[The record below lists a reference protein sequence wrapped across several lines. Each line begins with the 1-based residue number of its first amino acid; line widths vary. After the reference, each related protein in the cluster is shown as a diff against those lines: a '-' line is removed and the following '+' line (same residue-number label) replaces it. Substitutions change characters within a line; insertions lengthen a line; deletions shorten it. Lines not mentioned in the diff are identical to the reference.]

1 MRPKYT
7 DLISFYNELV
17 LPDIKETWRSMGF
30 LRTCVA
36 IPFWY
41 TIMFF
46 AIMYL
51 GISALTYAFID
62 LIAGCKSFKNRLLA
76 ELQLWQW
83 ARFISTQNDAINAI
97 KVDGRIFK
105 YLKNYNSDIS
115 VIHAALVQ
123 KSNNFKYVSKDVLN
137 NTILIRELIYRRPLT
152 HHVLCEG
159 YKFLS
164 KRVRNDKHLAVIA
177 VSNNIL
183 NLKFLSHQLKNNKAF
198 LCSAIQDNSSIDL
211 YWQKFKLTHI
221 PKKLRCDKD
230 ILNLIITA
238 NPKIVLTKEFIKTS
252 KFDYNFFITALSQDA
267 SIFCKLPTE
276 LKLERSLLIAA
287 LSAANANFFFR
298 QLISQASSTLKD
310 DSNIAK
316 IALVREIDG
325 YKYFSYRVRKIKRI
339 CLLAIKLNANNYKY
353 SGKKL
358 QRDQEI
364 IDKVYKF
371 GVSKRKS
378 LCLKA
383 LDRSNIKLL
392 LQQGIAA
399 KAIYKYVYVKE
410 RRSKYLYVEALNA
423 KPQLITLENSFN
435 AILKLDFSKLNLNA
449 RKMCYQQFKKL
460 YAISKKNQALDILE
474 VANKYKDTAKIMLL
488 NKNNSVDRGL

>member
-1 MRPKYT
+1 
-7 DLISFYNELV
+7 
-17 LPDIKETWRSMGF
+17 
-30 LRTCVA
+30 
-36 IPFWY
+36 
-41 TIMFF
+41 
-46 AIMYL
+46 
-51 GISALTYAFID
+51 
-62 LIAGCKSFKNRLLA
+62 
-76 ELQLWQW
+76 
-83 ARFISTQNDAINAI
+83 
-97 KVDGRIFK
+97 
-105 YLKNYNSDIS
+105 
-115 VIHAALVQ
+115 
-123 KSNNFKYVSKDVLN
+123 
-137 NTILIRELIYRRPLT
+137 
-152 HHVLCEG
+152 VLCEG

-252 KFDYNFFITALSQDA
+252 KFDYDFFITALSQDA

>member
-7 DLISFYNELV
+7 HLISFYNELV
-17 LPDIKETWRSMGF
+17 LPEIKETWRSMGF

-51 GISALTYAFID
+51 GISALIYAFID

-238 NPKIVLTKEFIKTS
+238 NPKIVLTKKFIKTS
-252 KFDYNFFITALSQDA
+252 KFDYDFFITALSQDA
-267 SIFCKLPTE
+267 SIYCKLPTE

-287 LSAANANFFFR
+287 LSATNANFFFR
-298 QLISQASSTLKD
+298 KLISMAPSTLRD
-310 DSNIAK
+310 DSNVAK

-423 KPQLITLENSFN
+423 KPQLIKYETNIEGL
-435 AILKLDFSKLNLNA
+435 LGLDFLELNYSS
-449 RKMCYQQFKKL
+449 RKICFDHFKNLFEK
-460 YAISKKNQALDILE
+460 SKKIQRLDILE
-474 VANKYKDTAKIMLL
+474 VANLYKQTQKTMLL
-488 NKNNSVDRGL
+488 QKNNMVDRGL